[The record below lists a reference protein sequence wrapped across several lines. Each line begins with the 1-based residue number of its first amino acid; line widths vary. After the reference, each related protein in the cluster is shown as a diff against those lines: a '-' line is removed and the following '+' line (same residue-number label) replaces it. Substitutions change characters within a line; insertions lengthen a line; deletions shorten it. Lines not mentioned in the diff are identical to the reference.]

1 MLTSLSES
9 FIRAL
14 MITFF
19 VFMMMV
25 IVEYINILWRGR
37 LNERALPG
45 PLRKSTLA
53 SFFGAMP
60 GCLGAYTNVTLYEHG
75 VLSLG
80 ALLAGM
86 IATSGDEAFV
96 MLSMFPG
103 KFAILTGILF
113 VVGLLIGVAADKLLP
128 SRLIKYNGPHCHE
141 LVVHEKVDQRPLAR
155 PWDRLVENLS
165 QGSLA
170 RWAILVVILTYALLV
185 ASRII
190 GADEEAGLRAVIL
203 VAAAACVWI
212 TLFGTDH
219 FLKDHV
225 WGHVITK
232 HVPRIFLWTFG
243 VLFIFSVLSDYIDI
257 PMVVRENKYLMLVAA
272 GVIGI
277 IPQSGPHLIFV
288 TLFAD
293 GILPFSVLLTSS
305 IVQDG
310 HGMLPLLAFSR
321 RDFVLLKA
329 IKIMIGLAIGMGAM
343 LCGL

>member
-1 MLTSLSES
+1 MLTGLSEA
-9 FIRAL
+9 FVRAL

-37 LNERALPG
+37 LNEQALPG
-45 PLRKSTLA
+45 PIRKSTLA
-53 SFFGAMP
+53 SFLGATP

-103 KFAILTGILF
+103 KFVMLTGILF
-113 VVGLLIGVAADKLLP
+113 VLGLVGGIAADKLLP
-128 SRLIKYNGPHCHE
+128 KRLLKYNGPHCHE
-141 LVVHEKVDQRPLAR
+141 LVVHEAVDQRPLAR
-155 PWDRLVENLS
+155 PWDRLVSNLS

-170 RWAILVVILTYALLV
+170 RWAMLVVILTYALLV
-185 ASRII
+185 AYRII
-190 GADEEAGLRAVIL
+190 GADEGVGIRTVML
-203 VAAAACVWI
+203 VAAAACAWV
-212 TLFGTDH
+212 TLFGTNH

-243 VLFIFSVLSDYIDI
+243 ILFIFSILSAYIDI
-257 PMVVRENKYLMLVAA
+257 PMFVGENKYLMLVAA
-272 GVIGI
+272 CVIGI
-277 IPQSGPHLIFV
+277 IPESGPHLIFV

-293 GILPFSVLLTSS
+293 GILPFSILLASS

-321 RDFVLLKA
+321 RDFVLLKL
-329 IKIMIGLAIGMGAM
+329 IKIMIAFLIGMGAM
-343 LCGL
+343 LIGL